1 MTVKSPLFLFL
12 LLLFIMNIE
21 KILSLAEALYADE
34 PEKYEE
40 IKLFLVD
47 ASESEIEQYAR
58 KLDLCQPYKRKVD
71 FIDYDIID
79 ILYD

>member
-1 MTVKSPLFLFL
+1 
-12 LLLFIMNIE
+12 MNIE
-21 KILSLAEALYADE
+21 KILNIAEQLYSDDD

-58 KLDLCQPYKRKVD
+58 KLDLCQPYKRKID
-71 FIDYDIID
+71 FIDYDIVD
-79 ILYD
+79 IFYD